1 MHTDSNPTS
10 PNWAAVLRDLVN
22 RAFDTSEMHEL
33 AFDFKLDFDDIPGR
47 GKSDKIVELLQILA
61 RRKQIPEFIE
71 RCQALRPRENWQ
83 TLLAAAQSE
92 PLSFHIEPEP
102 VGATAVSTPSPPPT
116 LASSLLQNKTVL
128 IGLAALALIVVVALV
143 ALNRRGSASNFN
155 GDEAL
160 LAKIETLVSGTD
172 PQNQLFF
179 DAGLPGW
186 QTTGSQFFVSGET
199 VQPGAQ
205 STLVRDKTFQ
215 PGQGI
220 LIDFQLSEASSSEP
234 PVTFSLQNA
243 PNQADATRIINLRA
257 LTRPES
263 AAIEA
268 GEAVGADKFALNT
281 TLVANESYTVVMGFD
296 ENGRF
301 LASLFGFSTNVQ
313 DDANFVH
320 IEPAEWASETWWFHI
335 DTGPQGHIILLGGW
349 EFNFDAVR

>member
-83 TLLAAAQSE
+83 PLLAAAQSE

-102 VGATAVSTPSPPPT
+102 VRATAVSTPSPPPT

-143 ALNRRGSASNFN
+143 ALNRRGSVSNFN
-155 GDEAL
+155 GDEGL
-160 LAKIETLVSGTD
+160 LTKIESMVSNTQ
-172 PQNQLFF
+172 PQTQFRLIE
-179 DAGLPGW
+179 GMPGW
-186 QTTGSQFFVSGET
+186 QGNGFQVGEFEDVQLASQSI
-199 VQPGAQ
+199 
-205 STLVRDKTFQ
+205 LLRDRTFQ

-220 LIDFQLSEASSSEP
+220 LLDFTLTAVDETNP
-234 PVTFSLQNA
+234 PVTFILQNA
-243 PNQADATRIINLRA
+243 QNREDATRVITLEAVIQ
-257 LTRPES
+257 PHS
-263 AAIEA
+263 GAIEN
-268 GEAVGADKFALNT
+268 GEATDADQFARNT
-281 TLVANESYTVVMGFD
+281 TLEPNVDYTMVMGFD
-296 ENGRF
+296 EDGRF
-301 LASLFGFSTNVQ
+301 LASIFGFSVGTEE
-313 DDANFVH
+313 DARFIH
-320 IEPAEWASETWWFHI
+320 QQPADWASDTWWFAI
-335 DTGPQGHIILLGGW
+335 DTGTQGTVTLLGGW